1 MSTELLGIV
10 VTYAFTVLLA
20 IPIGRYL
27 AKVFRGEK
35 SALDFMAPV
44 ERLIYRLGGIEPTTD
59 LTWKQNLVAL
69 LTLNLVWFVL
79 AFVVL
84 LAQGGLPLNPDGNP
98 SMSPDLA
105 FNTAISFLVNCN
117 LQHYAGETGLTYFT
131 QLGVVTFLQFV
142 SAATGIAALV
152 LIFRSFLPQ
161 STTLTGNFYVFFT
174 KSITRLL
181 LPLSLV
187 IATLLAFNGTPTSFD
202 GRASV
207 VTLQGDSVQVARGPA
222 AGMIAIKHLGT
233 NGGGWFGANS
243 AHPLE
248 NPNYFTNMLELVV
261 QVLIPIALLFA
272 LGQFIRRKKFA
283 WMVYGVMTVG
293 MLCLLVPTVVTEL
306 HGNPAI
312 ASLGISQPTGAME
325 GKEVRFGPAASAYW
339 SIVTTIISTGSVN
352 SMHASSM
359 ALSGAMQLLGM
370 MINAFYGGCGVGF
383 LNFYV
388 YLIITVF
395 IAGLMVGRTP
405 EFFGR
410 KVEAREM
417 KIATLVF
424 LLSALLTKGGVALA
438 AWVYTSG
445 VGADWAVPPA
455 NWLANPGFHGF
466 SEMLYE
472 MTSANANNGSG
483 FEGLG
488 DNNVFWN
495 VSTGII
501 LLLARFIPI
510 LGPVAIAGLLGQKK
524 YVPESAGTLPV
535 DTTTFGLT
543 TLAVIFIVNA
553 LSFFPALALGPLAE
567 YFSLKYA
574 VLPNPNGKASFAVAV
589 PARAGRGG
597 PSGIVHQT
605 ESEDFDQKPGDVHR

>member
-10 VTYAFTVLLA
+10 VTYVLTVLLA
-20 IPIGRYL
+20 IPLGRYL

-35 SALDFMAPV
+35 TALEFMAPV
-44 ERLIYRLGGIEPTTD
+44 ERLLYRLGGIDPTAD

-69 LTLNLVWFVL
+69 LTINLVWFVL

-84 LAQGGLPLNPDGNP
+84 LVQGSLPLNPDGNP

-117 LQHYAGETGLTYFT
+117 LQHYSGETGLTYLT
-131 QLGVVTFLQFV
+131 QLGVITFLQFV

-161 STTLTGNFYVFFT
+161 STALAGNFYVFFT

-181 LPLSLV
+181 LPLSLG
-187 IATLLAFNGTPTSFD
+187 IAALLAFNGTPTGFD
-202 GRASV
+202 GKASI
-207 VTLQGDSVQVARGPA
+207 VTLQGDSVQVSRGPA

-248 NPNYFTNMLELVV
+248 NPNYFTNMLELVA

-272 LGQFIRRKKFA
+272 LGHFIRRKKFA
-283 WMVYGVMTVG
+283 WMVFGVMTVG

-312 ASLGISQPTGAME
+312 ARLGVAQPTGAME

-352 SMHASSM
+352 SMHDSSM
-359 ALSGAMQLLGM
+359 ALSGAMQLLAM

-405 EFFGR
+405 EAFGR

-445 VGADWAVPPA
+445 VGADWAVQPA
-455 NWLANPGFHGF
+455 NWLNNPDFHGF

-488 DNNVFWN
+488 DTNVFWN
-495 VSTGII
+495 VSTGLVLI
-501 LLLARFIPI
+501 LARFIPI
-510 LGPVAIAGLLGQKK
+510 IGPVAIAGLLGQKK

-535 DTTTFGLT
+535 DTATFGLT

-567 YFSLKYA
+567 YFSLK
-574 VLPNPNGKASFAVAV
+574 
-589 PARAGRGG
+589 
-597 PSGIVHQT
+597 
-605 ESEDFDQKPGDVHR
+605 